1 MLVHNSSTFSPELP
15 PLIVALLVIG
25 FIVIYLRVVMYFID
39 DLNKPERRVSG
50 GDKTVWLLIIVFG
63 SVIGMLA
70 YLLVGREN

>member
-1 MLVHNSSTFSPELP
+1 MFGHHSSTFSPTLP
-15 PLIVALLVIG
+15 PLIVALLLIG
-25 FIVIYLRVVMYFID
+25 FIALYLRVLMYFID